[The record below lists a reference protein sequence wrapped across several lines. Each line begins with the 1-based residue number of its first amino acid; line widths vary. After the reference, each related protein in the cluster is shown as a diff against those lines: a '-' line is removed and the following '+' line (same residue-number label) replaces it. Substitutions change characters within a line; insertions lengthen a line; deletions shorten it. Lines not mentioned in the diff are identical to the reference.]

1 MFLPPSTREK
11 LATLYKASTLVAV
24 PSYSESFGLVAVE
37 AQACG
42 TPVIATNVGGLKTT
56 VADNKSGLL
65 VNGHDPRTWAQALA
79 QVSLNEKEYLQ
90 LKVGAREHALNFS
103 WDKTVDGLIE
113 VYERALIV
121 KPKLVRNLKA
131 I

>member
-1 MFLPPSTREK
+1 
-11 LATLYKASTLVAV
+11 
-24 PSYSESFGLVAVE
+24 
-37 AQACG
+37 
-42 TPVIATNVGGLKTT
+42 
-56 VADNKSGLL
+56 
-65 VNGHDPRTWAQALA
+65 
-79 QVSLNEKEYLQ
+79 VSLNEKEYLQ

>member
-1 MFLPPSTREK
+1 
-11 LATLYKASTLVAV
+11 
-24 PSYSESFGLVAVE
+24 
-37 AQACG
+37 
-42 TPVIATNVGGLKTT
+42 
-56 VADNKSGLL
+56 
-65 VNGHDPRTWAQALA
+65 
-79 QVSLNEKEYLQ
+79 
-90 LKVGAREHALNFS
+90 LNFS

>member
-1 MFLPPSTREK
+1 
-11 LATLYKASTLVAV
+11 V

-79 QVSLNEKEYLQ
+79 QVSLNEKEYLH